1 MKPFQNKAPHGH
13 ARANLSDNSGEYI
26 LYVVLPGMRRSEI
39 EVNIHKMELTVS
51 AVRNDSLH
59 GLYTTKP
66 SLKSWSE
73 SFRLPADADTLMTAA
88 VYHKGELEIHI
99 PKGNNKPENHIHRN
113 RIHVY

>member
-1 MKPFQNKAPHGH
+1 MKKNLTTEPQSQ
-13 ARANLSDNSGEYI
+13 ARACLSDNHGEYI

-39 EVNIHKMELTVS
+39 EVNIHKKELIVS
-51 AVRNDSLH
+51 AIRNDSLH
-59 GLYTTKP
+59 GLYSAKP
-66 SLKSWSE
+66 ALKSWKE

-99 PKGNNKPENHIHRN
+99 PKGHNKPEYNTH